1 MESPDKLNHSPS
13 EVRDNKM
20 AIVLNRLVAVL
31 TQENEILESA
41 VEADHASFIVAK
53 NQALRELM
61 VMQRAQQQTA
71 YTPELLQHLREVRKL
86 VDRNSQLLN
95 LQVSA
100 LNDLTSFLTQSA
112 ISDQGDGTYTR
123 DH

>member
-61 VMQRAQQQTA
+61 VMQRARQQTA

>member
-1 MESPDKLNHSPS
+1 MEN
-13 EVRDNKM
+13 RDTNGLPATEAKDSKM
-20 AIVLNRLVAVL
+20 TSVLNRLAAVL
-31 TQENEILESA
+31 TQENALLESA
-41 VEADHASFIVAK
+41 VEADHANYIVAK

-61 VMQRAQQQTA
+61 VMQRTQLQTA
-71 YTPELLQHLREVRKL
+71 HSPELLEHLRDVRKL

-100 LNDLTSFLTQSA
+100 MNDLTSFLTQSA

-123 DH
+123 DL